1 MADTR
6 TLKLSLLADVNK
18 FLDGMDKADKST
30 QTFSGKIGKYSKAM
44 AASFAVAGA
53 AAAAYALKLGVD
65 GVKAAVED
73 EASQV
78 RLAQAL
84 KNTTNATDGQIASIE
99 DYIKKQQISFG
110 IADTKLRP
118 ALANLARA
126 TGDLTEAQTLNNL
139 AIDISAATG
148 KDLESVSLALSKAYN
163 GNLGA
168 LTKLGVPLDASII
181 KSKDFG
187 AATDELQ
194 KLFGGSAQANTRTYA
209 GQLAILSERF
219 SEIKEDLGV
228 KLIPIMKSFLEQ
240 VNLVAMGFG
249 GEDPNKG
256 LSNKVKQL
264 DRDLGG
270 GPGGAYNLG
279 KSLKQVAD
287 AFGALFGALSGN
299 NASVGNDNLQNFA
312 NAMQNVAGAIN
323 AVASAYAKLDK
334 FTKSKGYQATL
345 DAIFGTKEGGFGT
358 SIFNPFGTNFAGAGS
373 ISGAINGSRAAGG
386 SVMAGQPY
394 RVGEFGPE
402 MFVPSGSGSI
412 RSVSAGGG
420 TTIIMNGII
429 DGESARRS
437 IEKLLQDSSRRTG
450 AINLVGAT
458 L

>member
-18 FLDGMDKADKST
+18 FLAGMDKADKGT
-30 QTFSGKIGKYSKAM
+30 KGFSSSINKYSKAM
-44 AASFAVAGA
+44 AKSFAVAGA
-53 AAAAYALKLGVD
+53 AAGAYAIKLGIE

-73 EASQV
+73 EASQAK
-78 RLAQAL
+78 LAQAL
-84 KNTTNATDGQIASIE
+84 RNTTKATDSQIASTE
-99 DYIKKQQISFG
+99 DYIKKQQLAFG

-126 TGDLTEAQTLNNL
+126 TGDVTKAQKLNNL

-168 LTKLGVPLDASII
+168 LTRLGVPLDASII

-219 SEIKEDLGV
+219 NEIKEDLGV
-228 KLIPIMKSFLEQ
+228 KLIPIMKRFLEQ

-279 KSLKQVAD
+279 KSLKDVAD
-287 AFGALFGALSGN
+287 AFGTLFGALSGSS
-299 NASVGNDNLQNFA
+299 ATKGNDNLQNLA
-312 NAMQNVAGAIN
+312 DAMQNVADGIN
-323 AVASAYAKLDK
+323 ATANAFTRYKKVYDSVPKFLRDFMNPFSRLGDYGKL
-334 FTKSKGYQATL
+334 FSNSSVGSSKG
-345 DAIFGTKEGGFGT
+345 G
-358 SIFNPFGTNFAGAGS
+358 STNA
-373 ISGAINGSRAAGG
+373 
-386 SVMAGQPY
+386 Q
-394 RVGEFGPE
+394 
-402 MFVPSGSGSI
+402 
-412 RSVSAGGG
+412 G
-420 TTIIMNGII
+420 TTIIMNGVI

-437 IEKLLQDSSRRTG
+437 IEKVLQDSSRRTG
-450 AINLVGAT
+450 AINLAGLT